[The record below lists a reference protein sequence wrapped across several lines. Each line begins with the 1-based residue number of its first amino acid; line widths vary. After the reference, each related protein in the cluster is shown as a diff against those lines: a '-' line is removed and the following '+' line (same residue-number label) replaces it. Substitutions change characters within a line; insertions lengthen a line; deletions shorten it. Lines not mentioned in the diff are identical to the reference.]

1 MTPIHHFLRRYKHG
15 YYRLCLHRSRRLGLP
30 CFRGLVYD
38 GYCAKH
44 NGLERHP

>member
-1 MTPIHHFLRRYKHG
+1 MTPLHRFLRQYKHG
-15 YYRLCLHRSRRLGLP
+15 YYRLCLHRSRRLRLP

-44 NGLERHP
+44 NGFDQHP